1 METQE
6 QPQSWREARRFRAW
20 QLHQKG
26 WTQQQIAEALGVTQ
40 GAISQWISRAREG
53 GIEALKAKPPPG
65 PTPRLSQQ
73 QRQQLPDELAK
84 GAQHFGCR
92 GDLWTRARVGAVI
105 KRLFGV
111 RYDESH
117 GGRILKA
124 IGWSR
129 QRPIERAGQRDEQA
143 IAIWR
148 EETWEALKKKPKR
161 SSG

>member
-1 METQE
+1 MNVAYT
-6 QPQSWREARRFRAW
+6 
-20 QLHQKG
+20 LC
-26 WTQQQIAEALGVTQ
+26 
-40 GAISQWISRAREG
+40 IS
-53 GIEALKAKPPPG
+53 
-65 PTPRLSQQ
+65 
-73 QRQQLPDELAK
+73 
-84 GAQHFGCR
+84 FGFR

-117 GGRILKA
+117 VGRILKA

-148 EETWEALKKKPKR
+148 EETWEALKKSP
-161 SSG
+161 SGAADDRFRR